1 MEIRDYEVVLNSMHT
16 IGVYVIREDD
26 HRILYFNQRVKDVYP
41 DMRPGLVCHEIWP
54 GVCSN
59 CPLIYIGGKKEY
71 KTVNY
76 NNPFGK
82 IVDIVATRITWEES
96 VSAFLI
102 TVMPHVEAVSNA
114 YNKILK
120 VYLTEDT
127 YEVVK
132 MNPED
137 RKYTDLQNSSLSKNI
152 RDFIDSGYIYAGDVE
167 RLKKFIDLQ
176 SIQEEMK
183 NDRHVLICT
192 YRRLIHGS
200 YRWYTTE
207 IVPVADYS
215 EQNQVVMLYERDVH
229 DVYGKGLDL
238 EKMSIQN
245 DRRMAVIIKSRFD
258 VMNTIDLDTG
268 MCERIYLGVEDE
280 GSRIRTGDYDY
291 YIEKAVKEVICEEDI
306 DKFKSALSLDSLR
319 KKAEKVEDRCEEVC
333 RYRVKHSQTE
343 WVEERIFFIR
353 QNGTVLVNILGRDI
367 TKEKQKEAA
376 DKKAKTE
383 RANIIYSLSSLFF
396 ATYYMNLKAGTFR
409 MIKQMDAVGEVLGAE
424 TNYDEAIRRYAG
436 HFVHPDD
443 REEYLGKMDYSNLMD
458 TLDEEHP
465 LLAVEYRRIKENEDG
480 SFSEYGWVRA
490 TIVLAD
496 SEEGKP
502 TTALYTALD
511 VTDSK
516 QKEEKEHQA
525 LKEACEAATRANA
538 SKSEFLS
545 RMSHDIRTPMNAII
559 GMTAIAGTHL
569 NEKER
574 VADCLNKITVSS
586 KHLLSLINEVLDMS
600 KIESGKID
608 LEEEE
613 FQLPA
618 LIQNL
623 MTIIRPSVL
632 EKNHDLRIHIG
643 GVEHE
648 DVIGDV
654 MRLQQVFVN
663 ILGNAVKYTPP
674 GGKLEV
680 EIAEKPSRLLGY
692 GCYEFVF
699 RDNGIGMSDE
709 YQKKIFEPFSRAEDS
724 RISKIEGTGLGM
736 AIAMNIIRMM
746 NGAITLESEL
756 GKGSQF
762 TVTVFLK
769 QGNTAAPDVERFVNL
784 PVLVA
789 DDDRESGETACRIL
803 DELGMKSQWVLSG
816 MEAVK
821 CVRAA
826 HEMEEDFFAVIL
838 DWQMPDMDGIATAK
852 EIRKQVGPDV
862 PIIILS
868 AYDWSRIEE
877 EAREAG
883 VDGFISKP
891 LFRSKLVYLFKQ
903 LTGGE
908 ENEGLEKAERP
919 LSRNFTG
926 SRVLLVEDNE
936 LNREIAEE
944 VIGGTGAMIESV
956 ENGRLAVERFEDVED
971 GYYDLI
977 FMDIQM
983 PVMNGY
989 EAARAIRGSAK
1000 KDGKRIPIIAMTANA
1015 FVDDVMDSKRAGM
1028 NEHIAKPLDF
1038 DRLIECMNR
1047 WLQTEDGKGAELL

>member
-1 MEIRDYEVVLNSMHT
+1 MEIRDYETVLNSMQN
-16 IGVYVIREDD
+16 IGVYVIREDN
-26 HRILYFNQRVKDVYP
+26 HQVLYYNGRVKDVYP
-41 DMRPGLVCHEIWP
+41 DMRLGLVCHEIWK

-59 CPLIYIGGKKEY
+59 CPLIYIGDRKEY
-71 KTVNY
+71 KTINY

-82 IVDIVATRITWEES
+82 IVDITATRIIWEES
-96 VSAFLI
+96 IPAFLI
-102 TVMPHVEAVSNA
+102 TVMPHVEAVSNV

-120 VYLTEDT
+120 INLTEDT
-127 YEVVK
+127 YEIVK
-132 MNPED
+132 TSPED
-137 RKYTDLQNSSLSKNI
+137 RKNTNLQSNSLSKNI
-152 RDFIDSGYIYAGDVE
+152 RDFIDRGNIYIKDVE
-167 RLKKFIDLQ
+167 RFRKFVDIEL
-176 SIQEEMK
+176 IREEMK
-183 NDRHVLICT
+183 NDRHVLVCT
-192 YRRLIHGS
+192 YRRLSHGGF
-200 YRWYTTE
+200 RWHTTE
-207 IVPVADYS
+207 IVPDADYS
-215 EQNQVVMLYERDVH
+215 EQNQIVMLYEKDVH
-229 DVYGKGLDL
+229 DIYGRGLAL
-238 EKMSIQN
+238 EEMSAQN
-245 DRRMAVIIKSRFD
+245 DKRMAVIIKSRFD
-258 VMNTIDLDTG
+258 VMNTVYLDTG
-268 MCERIYLGVEDE
+268 MCERIYLSDNDE
-280 GSRIRTGDYDY
+280 SGSVRIGDYAY
-291 YIEKAVKEVICEEDI
+291 YIEKAVEEVVCEEDI
-306 DKFKSALSLDSLR
+306 NKFINAFSLESLR
-319 KKAEKVEDRCEEVC
+319 KKAEEVEDYCEEVHQ
-333 RYRVKHSQTE
+333 YRIKNSETE
-343 WVEERIFFIR
+343 WVEENVFFIR

-376 DKKAKTE
+376 DKKAKAE

-396 ATYYMNLKAGTFR
+396 ATYYMDLKAGTFR
-409 MIKQMDAVGEVLGAE
+409 MVKQMDAVGEVLGAE
-424 TNYDEAIRRYAG
+424 NNCVEGIRRYAQ
-436 HFVHPDD
+436 HFIHPDD
-443 REEYLGKMDYSNLMD
+443 REEYLKIMDYDSLME

-465 LLAVEYRRIKENEDG
+465 LLVVEYRRIKENADG
-480 SFSEYGWVRA
+480 SFLEDGWVRA
-490 TIVLAD
+490 TVVL
-496 SEEGKP
+496 SESENGKP
-502 TTALYTALD
+502 KTALYTALD
-511 VTDSK
+511 ITDSK
-516 QKEEKEHQA
+516 QKEEKEHQV
-525 LKEACEAATRANA
+525 LREACEAATRANA

-613 FQLPA
+613 FHLPA

-623 MTIIRPSVL
+623 LTIIRPSIQ
-632 EKNHDLRIHIG
+632 EKDHDLRIHIG

-648 DVIGDV
+648 DVIGDA

-663 ILGNAVKYTPP
+663 ILGNAVKYTPA

-680 EIAEKPSRLLGY
+680 EIAEKPSRLPEY
-692 GCYEFVF
+692 GCYEFIF

-724 RISKIEGTGLGM
+724 RVSKIEGTGLGM
-736 AIAMNIIRMM
+736 AIAMNIIHMM
-746 NGAITLESEL
+746 NGNITVESEL

-769 QGNTAAPDVERFVNL
+769 QQNTSTPDVERFVNL

-789 DDDRESGETACRIL
+789 DDDRDSCEMACQIL

-816 MEAVK
+816 REAVK
-821 CVRAA
+821 SVKDA
-826 HEMEEDFFAVIL
+826 HDKEEDFFAVIL
-838 DWQMPDMDGIATAK
+838 DWQMPDMDGIATAR

-868 AYDWSRIEE
+868 AYDWSKIEE

-903 LTGGE
+903 LTGE
-908 ENEGLEKAERP
+908 EGSKELEKAEKLPERD
-919 LSRNFTG
+919 FTG
-926 SRVLLVEDNE
+926 RRVLLAEDNE

-944 VIGGTGAMIESV
+944 VIGSTGVIVESV
-956 ENGRLAVERFEDVED
+956 ENGRLAVERFEAVEE

-989 EAARAIRGSAK
+989 DAARAIRGSVK
-1000 KDGKRIPIIAMTANA
+1000 RDGKRIPIIAMTANA
-1015 FVDDVMDSKRAGM
+1015 FADDVMDSKRAGM
-1028 NEHIAKPLDF
+1028 NEHIPKPLDF
-1038 DRLIECMNR
+1038 DQLIDCMNR
-1047 WLQTEDGKGAELL
+1047 WFQTEDGNGRELL

>member
-1 MEIRDYEVVLNSMHT
+1 M
-16 IGVYVIREDD
+16 
-26 HRILYFNQRVKDVYP
+26 
-41 DMRPGLVCHEIWP
+41 
-54 GVCSN
+54 
-59 CPLIYIGGKKEY
+59 
-71 KTVNY
+71 
-76 NNPFGK
+76 
-82 IVDIVATRITWEES
+82 
-96 VSAFLI
+96 
-102 TVMPHVEAVSNA
+102 
-114 YNKILK
+114 
-120 VYLTEDT
+120 
-127 YEVVK
+127 
-132 MNPED
+132 
-137 RKYTDLQNSSLSKNI
+137 
-152 RDFIDSGYIYAGDVE
+152 
-167 RLKKFIDLQ
+167 
-176 SIQEEMK
+176 
-183 NDRHVLICT
+183 
-192 YRRLIHGS
+192 
-200 YRWYTTE
+200 
-207 IVPVADYS
+207 
-215 EQNQVVMLYERDVH
+215 
-229 DVYGKGLDL
+229 
-238 EKMSIQN
+238 
-245 DRRMAVIIKSRFD
+245 
-258 VMNTIDLDTG
+258 
-268 MCERIYLGVEDE
+268 
-280 GSRIRTGDYDY
+280 
-291 YIEKAVKEVICEEDI
+291 
-306 DKFKSALSLDSLR
+306 
-319 KKAEKVEDRCEEVC
+319 
-333 RYRVKHSQTE
+333 
-343 WVEERIFFIR
+343 
-353 QNGTVLVNILGRDI
+353 
-367 TKEKQKEAA
+367 
-376 DKKAKTE
+376 
-383 RANIIYSLSSLFF
+383 
-396 ATYYMNLKAGTFR
+396 
-409 MIKQMDAVGEVLGAE
+409 
-424 TNYDEAIRRYAG
+424 
-436 HFVHPDD
+436 
-443 REEYLGKMDYSNLMD
+443 
-458 TLDEEHP
+458 
-465 LLAVEYRRIKENEDG
+465 
-480 SFSEYGWVRA
+480 
-490 TIVLAD
+490 
-496 SEEGKP
+496 
-502 TTALYTALD
+502 YTALD

-618 LIQNL
+618 LVQNL

>member
-1 MEIRDYEVVLNSMHT
+1 MEIKDYELVLNSMQN

-26 HRILYFNQRVKDVYP
+26 HRILYYNERVKAVYP
-41 DMRPGLVCHEIWP
+41 DIQPGLICHEIWA

-82 IVDIVATRITWEES
+82 IVDITATRITWEES
-96 VSAFLI
+96 VPAFLI

-120 VYLTEDT
+120 INLTADT
-127 YEVVK
+127 YEIIK
-132 MNPED
+132 MSPED
-137 RKYTDLQNSSLSKNI
+137 RKSTDLQNSSLSKNI
-152 RDFIDSGYIYAGDVE
+152 RDFIDSGKIYISDVE
-167 RLKKFIDLQ
+167 RFRKFIDIE
-176 SIQEEMK
+176 SIRKEMQ
-183 NDRHVLICT
+183 NDRHMLICT
-192 YRRLIHGS
+192 YRRLSSDG

-207 IVPVADYS
+207 IVPDADYS
-215 EQNQVVMLYERDVH
+215 EKNQMVMLYERDVH
-229 DVYGKGLDL
+229 DVYGKGLEL
-238 EKMSIQN
+238 EEISAQN
-245 DRRMAVIIKSRFD
+245 DKRMAVIIKSRFD
-258 VMNTIDLDTG
+258 VMNTVYLDTG
-268 MCERIYLGVEDE
+268 ICERIYLGNDDKAGRV
-280 GSRIRTGDYDY
+280 RRGDYAY
-291 YIEKAVKEVICEEDI
+291 YIEKAANEVIYEEDI
-306 DKFKSALSLDSLR
+306 DKFRNTLSLESLR
-319 KKAEKVEDRCEEVC
+319 KKAEEIEDYCEVEC
-333 RYRVKHSQTE
+333 RYRVKHSKTE

-353 QNGTVLVNILGRDI
+353 QNGTILVNILGRDI

-409 MIKQMDAVGEVLGAE
+409 MVKQMDAVGEVLGAE
-424 TNYDEAIRRYAG
+424 NNYAEGIRRYAE
-436 HFVHPDD
+436 HFIHPDD
-443 REEYLGKMDYSNLMD
+443 REEYLKKMDYGNLME

-465 LLAVEYRRIKENEDG
+465 LLVVEYRRIKEEVDG
-480 SFSEYGWVRA
+480 SFSDDGWVRA
-490 TIVLAD
+490 TVILAE
-496 SEEGKP
+496 SEDGKP
-502 TTALYTALD
+502 KTALYTALD

-516 QKEEKEHQA
+516 QKEEKEHQV
-525 LKEACEAATRANA
+525 LREACEAATRANA

-569 NEKER
+569 NERER

-613 FQLPA
+613 FRLPA

-623 MTIIRPSVL
+623 LTIIRPSVL

-663 ILGNAVKYTPP
+663 ILGNAVKYTPA

-680 EIAEKPSRLLGY
+680 EIAEKPSKLSGY
-692 GCYEFVF
+692 GCYEFIF
-699 RDNGIGMSDE
+699 RDNGIGMSEE

-724 RISKIEGTGLGM
+724 RVSKIEGTGLGM
-736 AIAMNIIRMM
+736 AIAMNIIHMM
-746 NGAITLESEL
+746 NGTITVESEL

-762 TVTVFLK
+762 IVTVFLK
-769 QGNTAAPDVERFVNL
+769 QQNTAAPDVEQFVNL

-789 DDDRESGETACRIL
+789 DDDRDSCEAACQIL
-803 DELGMKSQWVLSG
+803 DELGMKSRWVLNG
-816 MEAVK
+816 REAVK
-821 CVRAA
+821 CVKDV
-826 HEMEEDFFAVIL
+826 HEAEEDFFAVIL
-838 DWQMPDMDGIATAK
+838 DWQMPDMDGITTAK

-868 AYDWSRIEE
+868 AYDWSKVEE

-908 ENEGLEKAERP
+908 GKGEQEKSEASTERD
-919 LSRNFTG
+919 FTG
-926 SRVLLVEDNE
+926 RRVLLAEDNE

-944 VIGGTGAMIESV
+944 VIGSTGVIVESV
-956 ENGRLAVERFEDVED
+956 ENGSLAVERFEEAED

-989 EAARAIRGSAK
+989 EAAKAIRGSVK

-1015 FVDDVMDSKRAGM
+1015 FADDIMDSRRAGM

-1038 DRLIECMNR
+1038 DRLIECMNQ
-1047 WLQTEDGKGAELL
+1047 WFQMEDGKGRELL